1 MTGTSG
7 TRQSLAKCENT
18 NSVLLIQTASF
29 TFLSVEPITTGGL
42 TMALF
47 RKLEDVIVILNTNGV
62 YTQVDAYERN
72 NFRLREEGRRLLSG
86 LRSNSGG
93 TTSPTTLWIE
103 IEGYDPHYDE
113 LGRMIT

>member
-1 MTGTSG
+1 
-7 TRQSLAKCENT
+7 
-18 NSVLLIQTASF
+18 
-29 TFLSVEPITTGGL
+29 
-42 TMALF
+42 MALF

-72 NFRLREEGRRLLSG
+72 NFVYAKKGGGFIG

-113 LGRMIT
+113 LGRMIYMKPLRKVA